1 MSEFRTSK
9 GSYAIGLKG
18 TAWVDATTFQVVHL
32 ETDLLNPIPDLFLDF
47 EHQSLDYGPVVFAER
62 NVNLWLP
69 QSVEITVH
77 LGNKHFNARHSYSN
91 YQLFVIDTG
100 QKIAK
105 PKDVSN

>member
-1 MSEFRTSK
+1 MSDFSTRRGT
-9 GSYAIGLKG
+9 YAISLKG

-32 ETDLLNPIPDLFLDF
+32 ETDLVKPIPELLLDF
-47 EHQSLDYGPVVFAER
+47 EHQSLDYGPVVFAAR
-62 NVNLWLP
+62 HVSLWLP

-77 LGNKHFNARHSYSN
+77 LSGKQFNARHSYSN
-91 YQLFVIDTG
+91 YQLFVVDTG